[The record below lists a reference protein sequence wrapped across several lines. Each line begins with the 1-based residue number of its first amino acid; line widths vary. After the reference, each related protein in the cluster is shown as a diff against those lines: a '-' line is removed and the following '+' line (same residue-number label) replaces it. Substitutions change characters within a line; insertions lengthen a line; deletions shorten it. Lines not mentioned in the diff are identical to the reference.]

1 MVSEKKRE
9 NVKKLEEE
17 IKEYPVI
24 GLLDMFKLPAKQL
37 QEIRGKLRG
46 KAEIEMFRKSIIRRA
61 IENAAKKGVKEL
73 ETKIQNQP
81 ALLFSKTDPF
91 ELARIIESSKS
102 FAAAKEGDVAPRDI
116 IVKAGKTNLKAG
128 PVIGELQR
136 AKIPAGVEGENIIIK
151 EDAVVVRKGETIDKN
166 VADVL
171 MKLGIEPMEIS
182 LNLLAVLDQ
191 GIVYPKE
198 LLFIPLEKYRDDVI
212 RAHQNAFNLAL
223 NMGLP
228 TKDTVPLLLSRAYGE
243 ALSLALE
250 ADVITKGTVDK
261 LLSKAYSQMLALKE
275 KIPSGT
281 VSDAEE
287 DTTEPDKEEKNENKE
302 NDDKVKNVKIEEG

>member
-1 MVSEKKRE
+1 MVSERKRE
-9 NVKKLEEE
+9 SVKKLEEE
-17 IKEYPVI
+17 IKKYPVI

-37 QEIRGKLRG
+37 QEIRDKLRG
-46 KAEIEMFRKSIIRRA
+46 KAKIEMVRKSIIRRA
-61 IENAAKKGVKEL
+61 IENAGKRGIKEL

-102 FAAAKEGDVAPRDI
+102 FAAAKEGDIAPRDI

-136 AKIPAGVEGENIIIK
+136 VKIPAGVEGENIVIK
-151 EDAVVVRKGETIDKN
+151 EDAAVVRKGETIDKN

-171 MKLGIEPMEIS
+171 MKLGVEPIEIS

-191 GIVYPKE
+191 GTVYPKE

-223 NMGLP
+223 STGLP
-228 TKDTVPLLLSRAYGE
+228 TKDTVPLLLSRAYRE
-243 ALSLALE
+243 AISLALE

-261 LLSKAYSQMLALKE
+261 LLSKAYSQMLVLKGE
-275 KIPSGT
+275 IPSGT

-287 DTTEPDKEEKNENKE
+287 KAAEEPGKEEGGVENKD
-302 NDDKVKNVKIEEG
+302 NGKGKNVK